1 MAEMTSSD
9 IISTF
14 TNVAGIKDTDL
25 VMFARSTGENQ
36 EGAKMLASLFRQ
48 YLCRGVQPYIGEDGT
63 WWSNGQQLTDPTTG
77 DPIVANQN
85 KFLTKDEYT
94 ELEKTGKLQN
104 GVFYFIE
111 EEE

>member
-85 KFLTKDEYT
+85 KFLTKDEYD
-94 ELEKTGKLQN
+94 ELERTGKLQN

-111 EEE
+111 EE

>member
-1 MAEMTSSD
+1 MTSSD

-48 YLCRGVQPYIGEDGT
+48 YLCRGVQPYIGEDGN

-85 KFLTKDEYT
+85 VFLTKDEYT
-94 ELEKTGKLQN
+94 ALEASGKLQN

-111 EEE
+111 EEV

>member
-1 MAEMTSSD
+1 MEEMTSSD

-85 KFLTKDEYT
+85 KFLTKDEYDA
-94 ELEKTGKLQN
+94 LEASGKLQS

-111 EEE
+111 EE

>member
-14 TNVAGIKDTDL
+14 TNVAGTKDTDL
-25 VMFARSTGENQ
+25 VMFARSTGEKQ

-85 KFLTKDEYT
+85 KFLTKDEYDA
-94 ELEKTGKLQN
+94 LEASGKLQS

-111 EEE
+111 EE

>member
-85 KFLTKDEYT
+85 KFLTKDEYDA
-94 ELEKTGKLQN
+94 LESSGKLQN

-111 EEE
+111 EE

>member
-63 WWSNGQQLTDPTTG
+63 WWSNGQQLTDPTPG

-85 KFLTKDEYT
+85 KFLTKDEYDT
-94 ELEKTGKLQN
+94 LEASGKLQS

-111 EEE
+111 EE

>member
-85 KFLTKDEYT
+85 TFLTKDEYDA
-94 ELEKTGKLQN
+94 LEASGKLQS

-111 EEE
+111 EE

>member
-77 DPIVANQN
+77 DPIAANQN
-85 KFLTKDEYT
+85 KFLTKDEYKA
-94 ELEKTGKLQN
+94 LEASGKLQS

-111 EEE
+111 EE

>member
-1 MAEMTSSD
+1 MTEMTSSD

-94 ELEKTGKLQN
+94 ELERTDKLQS

-111 EEE
+111 EE